1 VDTAAPAATETPPAG
16 IRLSQSRLG
25 NEINTKGA
33 VPMTRFETA
42 VCLGIVAG
50 LAALH
55 APAFGQVVTTDGV
68 RVEVQAPVAKAGKA
82 KKGQPP
88 AQPEKPEP
96 PTFVVKGDFTKSKE
110 KALESAILAAVEK
123 LHEHLME
130 QDPPITKYP
139 TTEMVRKMLVKHPDL
154 SPSDTD
160 LGKVEEGDIE
170 VGSVKEKQ
178 YRMEVAVR
186 VKPQDVR
193 AMRSRERA
201 SEALWVLAGLGGL
214 AGVLAVFF
222 RIDSW
227 TKGYLT
233 SWLVLGTVG
242 AASLL
247 AGLWW
252 WAK

>member
-1 VDTAAPAATETPPAG
+1 
-16 IRLSQSRLG
+16 
-25 NEINTKGA
+25 
-33 VPMTRFETA
+33 MTRFETA
-42 VCLGIVAG
+42 VCLAIVAG

-55 APAFGQVVTTDGV
+55 APAFGQVVVTDGV
-68 RVEVQAPVAKAGKA
+68 RVEAQAPPPPGVKVAKGKKA
-82 KKGQPP
+82 QPS

-96 PTFVVKGDFTKSKE
+96 PTFVVKGDFKQNKE
-110 KALESAILAAVEK
+110 KAFESAIQAAVEK
-123 LHEHLME
+123 FHEYLME
-130 QDPPITKYP
+130 QDPPVTKVP
-139 TTEMVRKMLVKHPDL
+139 TTEMIRKMLVKHPDL
-154 SPSDTD
+154 SQSDTD

-178 YRMEVAVR
+178 YRVEVAVK
-186 VKPQDVR
+186 VKPQDIRV
-193 AMRSRERA
+193 MRTRERS

-233 SWLVLGTVG
+233 SWLLLGTVG

-247 AGLWW
+247 TGLWW